1 MKTEVL
7 PDDHY
12 ARDVITLPGTKQEL
26 LVNAVLIGQN
36 GFILTVV
43 VASSSAPIV
52 QLVATSLGFAP
63 ARLTEKTRSAR

>member
-1 MKTEVL
+1 MTSAVLGSSVPAHETEVL

-36 GFILTVV
+36 GFILTV
-43 VASSSAPIV
+43 SSAGDDTP
-52 QLVATSLGFAP
+52 
-63 ARLTEKTRSAR
+63 

>member
-36 GFILTVV
+36 GFILTV
-43 VASSSAPIV
+43 SSAGDDTP
-52 QLVATSLGFAP
+52 
-63 ARLTEKTRSAR
+63 